1 MRRRPIGCLSLAAGL
16 EERNEH
22 TKDSASSLLKQAAS
36 TRSLF
41 WPKSELAPG
50 IISQTGFSVGSPQ
63 SGNYAIISRFSLQM
77 LMRIFRRLHYWWSL
91 LVAATLLLIFGPPVI
106 FAAWITGNHDL
117 VYPWA
122 LFGARNWLRLSGA
135 KVHVTGG
142 ERLEPN
148 QTYVFISNHRSYL
161 DTATLFVY
169 TGRRLGLL
177 AKKELLNVPILGY
190 GMGFVN
196 VMAIDRSNRERAR
209 QSVEAATARIR
220 SGRSVGVFAEGTRA
234 KPGEFLP
241 FKKGAFYM
249 AAQAGVPIVPVA
261 IKDTDRLM
269 GKGTGEAISG
279 TIEMVM
285 LSPISTAGRTTDDD
299 IKDLVSR
306 VHSLIGREL
315 GVPSERNSSENS

>member
-1 MRRRPIGCLSLAAGL
+1 MR
-16 EERNEH
+16 
-22 TKDSASSLLKQAAS
+22 
-36 TRSLF
+36 
-41 WPKSELAPG
+41 
-50 IISQTGFSVGSPQ
+50 V
-63 SGNYAIISRFSLQM
+63 
-77 LMRIFRRLHYWWSL
+77 FRRLHYWWSL
-91 LVAATLLLIFGPPVI
+91 FVAAALLLIFGPPVLL
-106 FAAWITGNHDL
+106 AAWLTQNHDL

-122 LFGARNWLRLSGA
+122 LFGARNWLRLSGT
-135 KVHVTGG
+135 KVHVAGA
-142 ERLEPN
+142 EHLDPN

-209 QSVEAATARIR
+209 QTVEAATARIR
-220 SGRSVGVFAEGTRA
+220 SGRSFGVFAEGTRA

-249 AAQAGVPIVPVA
+249 AAQAGVSIVPVA
-261 IKDTDRLM
+261 IKNTDHLM
-269 GKGTGEAISG
+269 GKGTGEARPG

-285 LSPISTAGRTTDDD
+285 LPPIATAGYSTDDEV
-299 IKDLVSR
+299 KELVDR
-306 VHSLIGREL
+306 VHSLIGQEL
-315 GVPSERNSSENS
+315 RVLPGPKR